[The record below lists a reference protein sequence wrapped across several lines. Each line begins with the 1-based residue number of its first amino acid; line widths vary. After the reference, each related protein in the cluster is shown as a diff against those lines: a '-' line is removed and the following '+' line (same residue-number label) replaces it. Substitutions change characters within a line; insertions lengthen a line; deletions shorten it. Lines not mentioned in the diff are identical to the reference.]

1 MTLLTAWQAFCDVT
15 GISLVVGDPLLALL
29 LCICAAYLAGPSLH
43 KVLLDA
49 LPPEEPPTRSSSRHG
64 SSSSSSRSR
73 SERSER
79 SERREKGASASSST
93 PGQPSKHRP
102 ASKHSSSSSS
112 RAAQAALET
121 AARDAL
127 RARAGQAAS
136 VFREGSEGVL
146 GPPSQ
151 VTAARPSAPET
162 ELPPPSVPLP
172 SSPAAGR
179 PPRPESRGG
188 FRADSPDSFAFAPHR
203 PPRSDTPDPLV
214 RQIPGRRTV
223 AFAAEEEH
231 IPPPAAPVAA
241 AQPPSPPRH
250 GAGQHLDSP
259 PSRGSSA
266 RGSPRSPLG
275 LSSPPASPPQMQLE
289 PVSFPVLPPVLSWE
303 DELRAELAAEEA
315 AAAAEAA
322 EREAA
327 AVIEATLAAAE
338 EEARREKSD
347 MIARLMAQAEALAAQ
362 QRAAAAAERFA
373 ALAEERQQVAAA
385 MVAAAEAEAAAHAA
399 LAAGHA
405 RSSEREAM
413 EHIMG
418 FRHGGEDA
426 DSSFAF
432 SVSFDDGAS
441 VATDEAELAMV
452 SEAHQRAEAL
462 RAAEAIIEAEAA
474 TLSARL
480 TRDAIAAV
488 VARNQ
493 APAPKPVQRVEPPS
507 PPSAHARPPLGHH
520 KPSALARRRRRDDG
534 DGEAIGDA
542 QPSPV
547 VVTPEQTATPTPV
560 RSSLGSTLS
569 LPVTPPSEGSVT
581 SATQSRAASLTEL
594 ALMAEA
600 ADATGGSWYGSTQ
613 ASPAGTPPPSP
624 RHPLS
629 RSASRASSVNGGA
642 ASAMPEPP
650 QEHRI
655 GRRSN
660 SPLPGGGIGEQQLL
674 APEEADALGQLK
686 IVMDLAAQPPGSP
699 VKAFCTDACLA
710 RYLRASRWDVAAAAK
725 MVHATMEWRR
735 SSRVEEVTWDEVGA
749 PLSRLPV
756 FCLDVRDR
764 YGRPVLVLRPGAVTS
779 LADEEVVRLLEYT
792 MEAVCNAIDKQL
804 PQSAHPPRGSRA
816 DLSAEQLLLLVD
828 GTDWSVMVPG
838 GRTALRRCIKILS
851 RHYPERLGAALV
863 LHPPRLFGTMWAV
876 VSSFLDA
883 RTAAKVNVVSTDK
896 FKQRELLAVY
906 FDNLGQLDA
915 ALGGDHSGGFD
926 ERVYVQRMRD
936 VDATRARTPGS
947 PSGSTSGGAEA
958 SSPRS
963 PARHDDEEPEDETE
977 AQEAADSEVAD
988 ITASARKEHRSKPS
1002 SRVDQRAAGAAIAAA
1017 AMERAKRR
1025 AAARDEQSLT

>member
-1 MTLLTAWQAFCDVT
+1 M
-15 GISLVVGDPLLALL
+15 
-29 LCICAAYLAGPSLH
+29 
-43 KVLLDA
+43 
-49 LPPEEPPTRSSSRHG
+49 
-64 SSSSSSRSR
+64 
-73 SERSER
+73 
-79 SERREKGASASSST
+79 
-93 PGQPSKHRP
+93 
-102 ASKHSSSSSS
+102 
-112 RAAQAALET
+112 
-121 AARDAL
+121 
-127 RARAGQAAS
+127 
-136 VFREGSEGVL
+136 
-146 GPPSQ
+146 
-151 VTAARPSAPET
+151 
-162 ELPPPSVPLP
+162 
-172 SSPAAGR
+172 
-179 PPRPESRGG
+179 
-188 FRADSPDSFAFAPHR
+188 
-203 PPRSDTPDPLV
+203 
-214 RQIPGRRTV
+214 
-223 AFAAEEEH
+223 
-231 IPPPAAPVAA
+231 
-241 AQPPSPPRH
+241 
-250 GAGQHLDSP
+250 
-259 PSRGSSA
+259 
-266 RGSPRSPLG
+266 
-275 LSSPPASPPQMQLE
+275 
-289 PVSFPVLPPVLSWE
+289 
-303 DELRAELAAEEA
+303 
-315 AAAAEAA
+315 
-322 EREAA
+322 
-327 AVIEATLAAAE
+327 IEATLAAAE

-347 MIARLMAQAEALAAQ
+347 MVARLMAQAEALAAQ
-362 QRAAAAAERFA
+362 QRAAAVAERAA
-373 ALAEERQQVAAA
+373 ALAEERQHVAAA
-385 MVAAAEAEAAAHAA
+385 IAAAAEAEAAAHAA
-399 LAAGHA
+399 LAAGDA
-405 RSSEREAM
+405 RSGEREAM

-462 RAAEAIIEAEAA
+462 RAAEAIFEAEAA

-480 TRDAIAAV
+480 TAAAIAAV
-488 VARNQ
+488 VARNP
-493 APAPKPVQRVEPPS
+493 APALRPVQRVEPPS

-534 DGEAIGDA
+534 DGEAIGEA

-547 VVTPEQTATPTPV
+547 VVTPEQAATPTPV

-600 ADATGGSWYGSTQ
+600 ADAAGSSWYGSTQ

-660 SPLPGGGIGEQQLL
+660 SPLPGGGSVGGEQQLL

-792 MEAVCNAIDKQL
+792 MEAVCSAIDKQA
-804 PQSAHPPRGSRA
+804 QSAHPPRGSRA

-906 FDNLGQLDA
+906 FDNLGLLDA
-915 ALGGDHSGGFD
+915 ALGGDHSAGFD

-947 PSGSTSGGAEA
+947 PSGSTSGPEA

-963 PARHDDEEPEDETE
+963 PARHDEEEPVDEAE
-977 AQEAADSEVAD
+977 AQDAADSEVAD
-988 ITASARKEHRSKPS
+988 ITASARKAHRSRQP

-1017 AMERAKRR
+1017 AMERAKQR

>member
-29 LCICAAYLAGPSLH
+29 LCICAAYLAGPRLHSL
-43 KVLLDA
+43 LLDA
-49 LPPEEPPTRSSSRHG
+49 LPPEEPPSRGSSRHG
-64 SSSSSSRSR
+64 SSSSSSSRSR
-73 SERSER
+73 SERR
-79 SERREKGASASSST
+79 DKGASASPSASVL
-93 PGQPSKHRP
+93 PQSKHRT

-127 RARAGQAAS
+127 RARAGR
-136 VFREGSEGVL
+136 VFREGGDGVL

-151 VTAARPSAPET
+151 VKAPLPSASDAA
-162 ELPPPSVPLP
+162 PPPPLPVFAP

-179 PPRPESRGG
+179 PPRPDSRGG

-214 RQIPGRRTV
+214 RQMPGRRTV

-231 IPPPAAPVAA
+231 IPPAAPAAV
-241 AQPPSPPRH
+241 PPSSTPRH
-250 GAGQHLDSP
+250 GAAQHLDSP

-275 LSSPPASPPQMQLE
+275 LSSPPASPPQLHLE
-289 PVSFPVLPPVLSWE
+289 PFAFPAVPPPVPVLSWE

-327 AVIEATLAAAE
+327 AAIEAAQAAAE

-347 MIARLMAQAEALAAQ
+347 MVARLLAQAEALAAE
-362 QRAAAAAERFA
+362 QRAAAAAERAAALEEERHAVAA
-373 ALAEERQQVAAA
+373 ALA
-385 MVAAAEAEAAAHAA
+385 AAAEAEAAAQAA
-399 LAAGHA
+399 LAAVDA
-405 RSSEREAM
+405 RSAEREAM
-413 EHIMG
+413 ECFMG
-418 FRHGGEDA
+418 VPHGGEDA
-426 DSSFAF
+426 DTSFAF
-432 SVSFDDGAS
+432 SISSVDDGAS

-474 TLSARL
+474 ALSARL
-480 TRDAIAAV
+480 TAAAIAAV
-488 VARNQ
+488 VARTP
-493 APAPKPVQRVEPPS
+493 APAATPVQRAEPPS

-534 DGEAIGDA
+534 EGEA

-547 VVTPEQTATPTPV
+547 VPPEQAATPTPV
-560 RSSLGSTLS
+560 RSSLGTTLS

-581 SATQSRAASLTEL
+581 SAMQSRAASLTEL

-600 ADATGGSWYGSTQ
+600 ADAAGGSWYGSTQ

-629 RSASRASSVNGGA
+629 RSVSRASSAHGG
-642 ASAMPEPP
+642 AMPEPP

-660 SPLPGGGIGEQQLL
+660 SPLPRGGNGSEQQLL
-674 APEEADALGQLK
+674 TPEEADALGQLK
-686 IVMDLAAQPPGSP
+686 IVMDLRAQPPGSP

-710 RYLRASRWDVAAAAK
+710 RYLRASRWDVAQAAQ

-749 PLSRLPV
+749 PLSSLPV

-779 LADEEVVRLLEYT
+779 LADEAVVRLLEYT
-792 MEAVCNAIDKQL
+792 MEHVCCAIDKQT
-804 PQSAHPPRGSRA
+804 QSAHPPRGSRA
-816 DLSAEQLLLLVD
+816 DLFSEQLLLVVD

-838 GRTALRRCIKILS
+838 GRTALRRCMKILA

-883 RTAAKVNVVSTDK
+883 RTAAKVHVVSTDK

-906 FDNLGQLDA
+906 FDNLGLLDA
-915 ALGGDHSGGFD
+915 ALGGDHSAGFD

-936 VDATRARTPGS
+936 VDATRARSPGS
-947 PSGSTSGGAEA
+947 PSGSTGPEA

-963 PARHDDEEPEDETE
+963 PARHDDEPLDEVEGQE
-977 AQEAADSEVAD
+977 AQTEAADTEVAD
-988 ITASARKEHRSKPS
+988 ITASTARKVTHRSRPS

-1017 AMERAKRR
+1017 AMQRAKQR
-1025 AAARDEQSLT
+1025 AAVRDGT